1 MCVSL
6 VTVITDVEFHHYF
19 SDVFIIAG
27 DEVLTIPTFV
37 NRFTAEA
44 VVNATLSVDT
54 FFVLR
59 SVHNKLERRG
69 KQKRF

>member
-19 SDVFIIAG
+19 SDLFIIAG
-27 DEVLTIPTFV
+27 DEIVTVPTFV

-59 SVHNKLERRG
+59 SVYIKTNRNS
-69 KQKRF
+69 

>member
-19 SDVFIIAG
+19 SDLFIIAG
-27 DEVLTIPTFV
+27 DEIVTVPTFV

-59 SVHNKLERRG
+59 SVYDNTNRNS
-69 KQKRF
+69 

>member
-6 VTVITDVEFHHYF
+6 VTVITDVKFHHYF
-19 SDVFIIAG
+19 SDLFIIAG
-27 DEVLTIPTFV
+27 DEIVTVPTFV

-59 SVHNKLERRG
+59 SVYDNTNRNS
-69 KQKRF
+69 

>member
-1 MCVSL
+1 MSVSL
-6 VTVITDVEFHHYF
+6 VTVITDVEFHQYF
-19 SDVFIIAG
+19 SDLFIIAG
-27 DEVLTIPTFV
+27 DEIVTVPTFV

-59 SVHNKLERRG
+59 SVYDNTNRNS
-69 KQKRF
+69 

>member
-19 SDVFIIAG
+19 SDLFIIAG
-27 DEVLTIPTFV
+27 DDIVTVPTFV

-59 SVHNKLERRG
+59 SVYNKTNRNS
-69 KQKRF
+69 

>member
-19 SDVFIIAG
+19 SDLFIIAG
-27 DEVLTIPTFV
+27 DEIVTVPTFV

-44 VVNATLSVDT
+44 VVNATLSVDHI
-54 FFVLR
+54 F
-59 SVHNKLERRG
+59 SC
-69 KQKRF
+69 

>member
-1 MCVSL
+1 MCLSL
-6 VTVITDVEFHHYF
+6 VTVITDVEFHRYF
-19 SDVFIIAG
+19 SDLFIIAG
-27 DEVLTIPTFV
+27 DEIVTVPTFV

-59 SVHNKLERRG
+59 SVYDNTNRNS
-69 KQKRF
+69 

>member
-1 MCVSL
+1 MCVNL

-19 SDVFIIAG
+19 SDLFIIAG
-27 DEVLTIPTFV
+27 DEIVTVPTFV

-59 SVHNKLERRG
+59 SVYIETNRNS
-69 KQKRF
+69 

>member
-6 VTVITDVEFHHYF
+6 VTVITDVEFHRYF
-19 SDVFIIAG
+19 SDLFIIAG
-27 DEVLTIPTFV
+27 DEIVTVPTFV

-59 SVHNKLERRG
+59 SVYDNTNRNS
-69 KQKRF
+69 